1 MRQQHPNTLHNG
13 TRGSGRAAM
22 GIRVRASAF
31 AHPKSPHV
39 AALDER
45 HFVSALQLV
54 LPRGG
59 GDAGDGASATEG
71 FADVSDALRR
81 RGAGGGV
88 DGASSLVGPAPDG
101 DDFRVARMTLAQL
114 VDDAFLAQH
123 VRPESGARFFACPLD
138 GRLDADDVVA
148 ITPSGHLR
156 ASFTPSTHAR
166 AGVTGAKTDRGT
178 LKHEA
183 SVHLAKKEFVPGEP
197 FRDRL
202 VACLARLDEE
212 GDGRGVG
219 WYACACERATDGE
232 PLAVRFPPGVESEG
246 RRITHSRRLVRRG
259 WRGGGGGEDDGDGE
273 GPPAPPVEFF
283 RRDRGDEACAMDAD
297 GDADGD
303 GDDGDDCG
311 DVATRLAGFH
321 EWIGAVAAGVGR
333 EAWVGTAGDQEAWVG
348 TAGDDVV
355 AEAHRWEGLLTP
367 RMVRSAV
374 EFCAD
379 AVDSG
384 RYPWAAVTSW
394 GFPED
399 PTRAPGASGCGELTF
414 AVTPGGRY
422 LLFADSSS

>member
-1 MRQQHPNTLHNG
+1 
-13 TRGSGRAAM
+13 M

-39 AALDER
+39 AAVDER

-59 GDAGDGASATEG
+59 GDAGDDGASATEG

-88 DGASSLVGPAPDG
+88 DAASPLVGPAPGG

-156 ASFTPSTHAR
+156 ASLTPSTHAR

-202 VACLARLDEE
+202 AACLARLDEE
-212 GDGRGVG
+212 GDGRGAG

-246 RRITHSRRLVRRG
+246 RRITHARRLVRGG
-259 WRGGGGGEDDGDGE
+259 WRGGGGGEDDGEGE

-283 RRDRGDEACAMDAD
+283 RRHRGDEASAMDAEGAEGAEGGAEGAD
-297 GDADGD
+297 DDDDADL
-303 GDDGDDCG
+303 
-311 DVATRLAGFH
+311 ASRLAGFH
-321 EWIGAVAAGVGR
+321 EWIGGVAAGFGR
-333 EAWVGTAGDQEAWVG
+333 EGPGGGDR
-348 TAGDDVV
+348 VV

-367 RMVRSAV
+367 RMVRSAA

-379 AVDSG
+379 LADSG
-384 RYPWAAVTSW
+384 RYPWAAVTTW

>member
-1 MRQQHPNTLHNG
+1 
-13 TRGSGRAAM
+13 
-22 GIRVRASAF
+22 
-31 AHPKSPHV
+31 
-39 AALDER
+39 
-45 HFVSALQLV
+45 
-54 LPRGG
+54 
-59 GDAGDGASATEG
+59 
-71 FADVSDALRR
+71 
-81 RGAGGGV
+81 
-88 DGASSLVGPAPDG
+88 
-101 DDFRVARMTLAQL
+101 MTLAQL

-156 ASFTPSTHAR
+156 ASLTPSTHAR

-202 VACLARLDEE
+202 AACLARLDEE
-212 GDGRGVG
+212 GDGRGAG

-246 RRITHSRRLVRRG
+246 RRITHARRLVRG
-259 WRGGGGGEDDGDGE
+259 GLRGGGGGGEEDDGEGE

-283 RRDRGDEACAMDAD
+283 RRDRGDEASAMDAD
-297 GDADGD
+297 DDGD
-303 GDDGDDCG
+303 GDEKSAPGCGCDGTSRRASRVFTSG
-311 DVATRLAGFH
+311 SAPSRQGSGARQGSGPRATASSPRRAG
-321 EWIGAVAAGVGR
+321 G
-333 EAWVGTAGDQEAWVG
+333 
-348 TAGDDVV
+348 
-355 AEAHRWEGLLTP
+355 EGLLTP

-379 AVDSG
+379 LVDSG
-384 RYPWAAVTSW
+384 RYPWAVVTSW

-399 PTRAPGASGCGELTF
+399 PTRAPGASDCGELTF

>member
-1 MRQQHPNTLHNG
+1 
-13 TRGSGRAAM
+13 M

-39 AALDER
+39 AAVDER

-88 DGASSLVGPAPDG
+88 DGASPLVGSAPDG

-156 ASFTPSTHAR
+156 ASLTPSTHAR

-178 LKHEA
+178 RKHEA

-202 VACLARLDEE
+202 AACLARLDEE
-212 GDGRGVG
+212 AASSYSM
-219 WYACACERATDGE
+219 W
-232 PLAVRFPPGVESEG
+232 VRIMAS
-246 RRITHSRRLVRRG
+246 
-259 WRGGGGGEDDGDGE
+259 
-273 GPPAPPVEFF
+273 
-283 RRDRGDEACAMDAD
+283 
-297 GDADGD
+297 
-303 GDDGDDCG
+303 
-311 DVATRLAGFH
+311 
-321 EWIGAVAAGVGR
+321 GAVA
-333 EAWVGTAGDQEAWVG
+333 
-348 TAGDDVV
+348 
-355 AEAHRWEGLLTP
+355 
-367 RMVRSAV
+367 S
-374 EFCAD
+374 
-379 AVDSG
+379 
-384 RYPWAAVTSW
+384 
-394 GFPED
+394 
-399 PTRAPGASGCGELTF
+399 
-414 AVTPGGRY
+414 
-422 LLFADSSS
+422 